1 MPNKRKLSKQERRH
15 YYEQML
21 RRYSKQRQRNAAAAP
36 GCQQMIFVLDHLKA
50 GFNVAKIFRS
60 GESFGVHEIHLID
73 IPPFDPAP
81 SKGAFRKVPARFH
94 EEFDNCYQQ
103 LIKRGYQF
111 FTLEPACSA
120 SLNATE
126 LPEKSAFVM
135 GHEEHGISFDRSR
148 YDIQCLSISQYG
160 ATQSLNV
167 SIAASIVMYEYSSQ
181 YRGKQA

>member
-1 MPNKRKLSKQERRH
+1 MPNKRKLSKQQRRH
-15 YYEQML
+15 HYEQML
-21 RRYSKQRQRNAAAAP
+21 RRYSKQRHRNAAAAP

-94 EEFDNCYQQ
+94 EDFDNCYRQ
-103 LIKRGYQF
+103 LVKRGYQF
-111 FTLEPACSA
+111 FTLEPGCSA

-148 YDIQCLSISQYG
+148 YDIQCLSISRYG

-167 SIAASIVMYEYSSQ
+167 SIAASIVMYEYTTQ

>member
-21 RRYSKQRQRNAAAAP
+21 RRYTKQRQRNAAAAP

-60 GESFGVHEIHLID
+60 SESFGVHEIHLID

-94 EEFDNCYQQ
+94 EHFDSCYQE
-103 LIKRGYQF
+103 LIKRGYQL
-111 FTLEPACSA
+111 FTLEPGRGNDLITTRFPA
-120 SLNATE
+120 
-126 LPEKSAFVM
+126 KSAFVM
-135 GHEEHGISFDRSR
+135 GHEEHGISFDSSS
-148 YDIQCLSISQYG
+148 YDIQCLSIPQYG

-181 YRGKQA
+181 FRGK